1 MAPVDLNAALAPQDG
16 LLSVDGAR
24 LGSARITAVFTGLLP
39 AGVLQLRGAT
49 AQPGRFASDTT
60 PLDAVEVTGT
70 LVPTVLGAPDLAVHA
85 WFFLVDG
92 TADVVATLTGM
103 PDPWTPPVSFAG
115 TAGTAVAGVTFRGCV
130 FTVDSRPRPGLGAAF
145 DAVLQYDTAANTAAA
160 SPLPMVTS
168 PTPRTGL
175 SLSATLDLGS
185 LDTTLSEFV
194 QVADTAAAIAL
205 PVAGDIEV
213 VGDRP
218 RMRLRTTT
226 PVASCSFQDVTLT
239 VDHEF
244 LTAPMQDA
252 ESTVIQKVRERL
264 ITTLVY
270 RGASETLTVPLAAT
284 FDPESLTGGVILANE
299 PGLGSALS
307 LQTLAG
313 LIPGGVGAAVPTTI
327 PGLDQLALTDFALQV
342 TGWPVTFSSAHA
354 RVSAPGIWPI
364 VPGLVE
370 FGGIGIDLTV
380 TRIGDAWQLRP
391 TVLGSL
397 VLAGGRLNGAFD
409 LAAGSWLCVLED
421 DSPINVR
428 GLLEQTLHLQG
439 LLPDQAAFDVTRFEL
454 RGDADS
460 HTVDI
465 ATALN
470 WPLQVGTTTF
480 TLQNLFVSLEYA
492 GDGGPTGT
500 LGGTLAIGGVT
511 AVITAAYAAAGLT
524 FEVVAYD
531 LALTNVLAD
540 IIGSPALVSQLP
552 AVNFA
557 VLDLAVTPRTGAF
570 LLRARGEIDWKPPF
584 GVPGLAIRDLAVDV
598 TRPAG
603 DGPPPVTASLSG
615 NLMISTQQ
623 PYDLTVR
630 ADLTTGGGGLRF
642 EGATAPGQEIM
653 IGKLVDD
660 LSVRFGG
667 VTLPAALAELVVLN
681 LHVAIDTAKKSFS
694 FAAETRFPIEG
705 GRTVDATITIDL
717 TQVDGTYTGT
727 FGGQVTVGAL
737 GFDLHFARSATVTFC
752 VATYRHL
759 AVERNATPSINVREL
774 IGNLSMDVAAV
785 VPADLQIDLKDVIL
799 VLGRTDAGTRCLI
812 GLDVGARLG
821 LSSLPL
827 VGQQFGSDQ
836 TASIDD
842 LRLLVATGDL
852 RRSDVTTING
862 LLPTGIAPLV
872 LPAAATDAAAAA
884 ADVVV
889 TSGPTVSATLSL
901 GGTSQ
906 SLALPVASPPAR
918 TGVTANAP
926 APSDPTKWFTVQR
939 TFGPVHL
946 SRVGVQYRDSV
957 LWFLLDAALSAL
969 GLTLSLDGL
978 GAGSPITRFEP
989 RFTLRGLGV
998 DYKNPAIEIGA
1009 AFLHVT
1015 VTDAQGRTY
1024 DEYDGAAIV
1033 KAQGLTL
1040 SAIGSYAYLDGH
1052 PSLFVYAVLDYPI
1065 GGPAFFFVTGLA
1077 AGFGYNR
1084 ALVVPQ
1090 IDQIAQ
1096 FPLVSE
1102 AVKGAVPP
1110 PADGPPPPSP
1120 AERVSTE
1127 LARLR
1132 DYLPPSAGD
1141 NFLAVGI
1148 RFSSFKMLDSFALL
1162 TISFGHRVEIN
1173 VLGLSTLV
1181 APTPIP
1187 GQEAMPPLAVIQM
1200 AVKASFVPDEGFL
1213 GVAAQLTP
1221 ASYVLSRDC
1230 HLTGGFAFYAWFPT
1244 PGGAGGSTGDF
1255 VLTLGGYHPDF
1266 RPPAH
1271 YPSVPRLGV
1280 NWKVSEQLAVKGEAY
1295 FALTPAA
1302 LMAGVLLDATWDSGD
1317 LTAWFHAGADFIV
1330 GWKPYHY
1337 DAHAFATLRASYRF
1351 ELFGTREIRV
1361 DASAD
1366 LHLWGPEFSG
1376 RASIRVSVVEFDVT
1390 FGAAAIAAPD
1400 PIRWDEF
1407 TASFLPKAG
1416 ADGAIPCC
1424 SVAVTDGLV
1433 RKPDTGGADGIDLGI
1448 VNPKTF
1454 ALVANSVIP
1463 STSAVTGKP
1472 VDVAP
1477 LSLSGVG
1484 VAPMA
1489 VAPGQL
1495 TSVQGIRISLDGRD
1509 AEDHFTFTPVVKSV
1523 PAALWGRSGPPDVNA
1538 DRLVARALSGFTI
1551 RPKDDVE
1558 PATGTTLQ
1566 RADWQYSDGPTTPTY
1581 TWENPPDAQL
1591 NGPPAAADTV
1601 RSTIT
1606 AAGPT
1611 AARARLLGALGV
1623 TAPVDVDASIA
1634 DELSIA

>member
-1 MAPVDLNAALAPQDG
+1 M
-16 LLSVDGAR
+16 
-24 LGSARITAVFTGLLP
+24 
-39 AGVLQLRGAT
+39 
-49 AQPGRFASDTT
+49 
-60 PLDAVEVTGT
+60 
-70 LVPTVLGAPDLAVHA
+70 
-85 WFFLVDG
+85 
-92 TADVVATLTGM
+92 
-103 PDPWTPPVSFAG
+103 
-115 TAGTAVAGVTFRGCV
+115 
-130 FTVDSRPRPGLGAAF
+130 
-145 DAVLQYDTAANTAAA
+145 
-160 SPLPMVTS
+160 
-168 PTPRTGL
+168 
-175 SLSATLDLGS
+175 
-185 LDTTLSEFV
+185 
-194 QVADTAAAIAL
+194 
-205 PVAGDIEV
+205 
-213 VGDRP
+213 
-218 RMRLRTTT
+218 
-226 PVASCSFQDVTLT
+226 
-239 VDHEF
+239 
-244 LTAPMQDA
+244 
-252 ESTVIQKVRERL
+252 
-264 ITTLVY
+264 
-270 RGASETLTVPLAAT
+270 
-284 FDPESLTGGVILANE
+284 
-299 PGLGSALS
+299 
-307 LQTLAG
+307 
-313 LIPGGVGAAVPTTI
+313 
-327 PGLDQLALTDFALQV
+327 
-342 TGWPVTFSSAHA
+342 
-354 RVSAPGIWPI
+354 
-364 VPGLVE
+364 
-370 FGGIGIDLTV
+370 
-380 TRIGDAWQLRP
+380 
-391 TVLGSL
+391 
-397 VLAGGRLNGAFD
+397 
-409 LAAGSWLCVLED
+409 
-421 DSPINVR
+421 
-428 GLLEQTLHLQG
+428 
-439 LLPDQAAFDVTRFEL
+439 
-454 RGDADS
+454 
-460 HTVDI
+460 
-465 ATALN
+465 
-470 WPLQVGTTTF
+470 
-480 TLQNLFVSLEYA
+480 
-492 GDGGPTGT
+492 
-500 LGGTLAIGGVT
+500 
-511 AVITAAYAAAGLT
+511 
-524 FEVVAYD
+524 
-531 LALTNVLAD
+531 
-540 IIGSPALVSQLP
+540 
-552 AVNFA
+552 
-557 VLDLAVTPRTGAF
+557 
-570 LLRARGEIDWKPPF
+570 
-584 GVPGLAIRDLAVDV
+584 
-598 TRPAG
+598 
-603 DGPPPVTASLSG
+603 
-615 NLMISTQQ
+615 
-623 PYDLTVR
+623 
-630 ADLTTGGGGLRF
+630 
-642 EGATAPGQEIM
+642 
-653 IGKLVDD
+653 
-660 LSVRFGG
+660 
-667 VTLPAALAELVVLN
+667 
-681 LHVAIDTAKKSFS
+681 
-694 FAAETRFPIEG
+694 
-705 GRTVDATITIDL
+705 
-717 TQVDGTYTGT
+717 
-727 FGGQVTVGAL
+727 
-737 GFDLHFARSATVTFC
+737 
-752 VATYRHL
+752 
-759 AVERNATPSINVREL
+759 
-774 IGNLSMDVAAV
+774 
-785 VPADLQIDLKDVIL
+785 
-799 VLGRTDAGTRCLI
+799 LGRTDAGTRCLV

-827 VGQQFGSDQ
+827 VGQQFSTDQ

-862 LLPTGIAPLV
+862 LLPTGIAALV
-872 LPAAATDAAAAA
+872 LPAATTGAAVAAV
-884 ADVVV
+884 DVVI
-889 TSGPTVSATLSL
+889 TSGPTVPATLSL

-918 TGVTANAP
+918 TGVAASAP

-946 SRVGVQYRDSV
+946 ARVGVQYRDSV

-978 GAGSPITRFEP
+978 GAGSPITPFEP

-1084 ALVVPQ
+1084 GLVVPP
-1090 IDQIAQ
+1090 IDQVAQ

-1148 RFSSFKMLDSFALL
+1148 RFSSFTMLDSFALL
-1162 TISFGHRVEIN
+1162 MVSFGHRVEIN

-1187 GQEAMPPLAVIQM
+1187 GQEAVPPLAVIQM

-1221 ASYVLSRDC
+1221 ASYVR
-1230 HLTGGFAFYAWFPT
+1230 
-1244 PGGAGGSTGDF
+1244 
-1255 VLTLGGYHPDF
+1255 
-1266 RPPAH
+1266 
-1271 YPSVPRLGV
+1271 
-1280 NWKVSEQLAVKGEAY
+1280 
-1295 FALTPAA
+1295 
-1302 LMAGVLLDATWDSGD
+1302 
-1317 LTAWFHAGADFIV
+1317 
-1330 GWKPYHY
+1330 
-1337 DAHAFATLRASYRF
+1337 
-1351 ELFGTREIRV
+1351 
-1361 DASAD
+1361 
-1366 LHLWGPEFSG
+1366 

-1390 FGAAAIAAPD
+1390 FGAAALAAPD
-1400 PIRWDEF
+1400 PIRWGEF

-1433 RKPDTGGADGIDLGI
+1433 RKSDAGGADGIDLGI

-1495 TSVQGIRISLDGRD
+1495 TSVQGIRISLDGKD
-1509 AEDHFTFTPVVKSV
+1509 AEDHFSFTPVVKPV

-1581 TWENPPDAQL
+1581 TWENSPDAQL
-1591 NGPPAAADTV
+1591 NGPTAAADTV
-1601 RSTIT
+1601 RPTIT
-1606 AAGPT
+1606 APGPT
-1611 AARARLLGALGV
+1611 GARARLLDALGI